1 MQARDIVILL
11 SERLRL
17 VRSEYNLTQE
27 RMAEILGLSKKTLVQ
42 VAKERS
48 LLSWP
53 AAVTLATNFSDSEI
67 I

>member
-27 RMAEILGLSKKTLVQ
+27 RMAEILGLSKKTLEKPPVL
-42 VAKERS
+42 ARS
-48 LLSWP
+48 GH
-53 AAVTLATNFSDSEI
+53 FGHKFF
-67 I
+67 